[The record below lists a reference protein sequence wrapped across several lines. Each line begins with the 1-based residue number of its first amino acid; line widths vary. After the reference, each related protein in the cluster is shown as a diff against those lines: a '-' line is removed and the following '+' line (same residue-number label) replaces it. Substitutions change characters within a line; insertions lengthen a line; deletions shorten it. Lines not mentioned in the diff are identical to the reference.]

1 MSAAESVAFVAQR
14 YLIVPSLVAF
24 AIAAFSV
31 FMMIEIVKRIR
42 AADREMAIGWLLA
55 GGLCVG
61 TGVWAEHFVGLLSL
75 DLPFKVG
82 FDATHTLLSWLLTV
96 MVLTL
101 IQAQLSRPAL
111 AWSWRLFGVVV
122 AGSGLSWMHYLG
134 VQSLAIAPGI
144 EWDAA
149 HAWLP
154 AVIALGGGAL
164 ASISLRGV
172 LDSPGAAPLTRL
184 IVATATCG
192 VVLRSFQWTM
202 LAAVRVPPGA
212 QSGAANQ
219 LSGEALVDLVAFASA
234 LLLVVTYL
242 TVMLAKRLRVQ
253 NDHLSHTLRSA
264 HSELASSAWR
274 DALTQ
279 LPNRQG
285 FEHQLGNST
294 QWCDEFNEPLSVLYI
309 NLDGFKIV
317 NDSFGHATGD
327 ALLQQAAGRLGRLIR
342 HDDLLARAAGDEFVL
357 LLRGTQDPA
366 AVAQLAQRISES
378 LSQPFK
384 LDGHEIEL
392 SCSIGVAL
400 YPQDGPATTLIAR
413 ANAAMQTAKRA
424 GGAAHCFFEPSMQ
437 EGCADQIDL
446 QRDLRQAI
454 GKRQLMLYYQPKRDA
469 RSGEISGAEALLRWK
484 HPARGMVSPGEF
496 IPVAERF
503 GLIGAL
509 GNWVIDEA
517 CRQLRAWLDQ
527 GLRLPVAINL
537 SVHQLRQPDLDA
549 RIRHALKRHRVPP
562 ELLICEITESV
573 AMENTQAS
581 MRVFEQLAAI
591 GVQLSIDDFGTGYSS
606 LSYLRKLPASQL
618 KIDRSFVQD
627 LDKSHDARAIVEAV
641 VRLAHALGLSVVAE
655 GVETRAQ
662 QDILL
667 ELDCDEFQGFLF
679 ARPMPAGDVQEWLRT
694 SPRPET
700 ALSDLFSHVPA
711 MA

>member
-1 MSAAESVAFVAQR
+1 MSVAYIAKHYQ
-14 YLIVPSLVAF
+14 IVPSL
-24 AIAAFSV
+24 IAYVIATFSA
-31 FMMIEIVKRIR
+31 FMMVEIVRRIR
-42 AADREMAIGWLLA
+42 ATDREIAVGWLI
-55 GGLCVG
+55 GGALCVG

-75 DLPFKVG
+75 DLPIRVG
-82 FDATHTLLSWLLTV
+82 FDAKITLLSWCPAVLV
-96 MVLTL
+96 MAIVIAL
-101 IQAQLSRPAL
+101 LSRPNAP
-111 AWSWRLFGVVV
+111 WSWRATGILSIS
-122 AGSGLSWMHYLG
+122 AGLTVMHYLG
-134 VQSLAIAPGI
+134 VASLDLTPGI
-144 EWDAA
+144 VWNSEHVWRSLTLALVGATAA
-149 HAWLP
+149 SF
-154 AVIALGGGAL
+154 ALRRA
-164 ASISLRGV
+164 
-172 LDSPGAAPLTRL
+172 LDSQEPLTLHRKL
-184 IVATATCG
+184 AAALTCG
-192 VVLRSFQWTM
+192 LLLRIVQWAV
-202 LAAVRVPPGA
+202 LAAAEIPEGA
-212 QSGAANQ
+212 RSTASDQLSGAA
-219 LSGEALVDLVAFASA
+219 LADLVTAVT
-234 LLLVVTYL
+234 LLLFVVARMTSSL
-242 TVMLAKRLRVQ
+242 EARMRQQ
-253 NDHLSHTLRSA
+253 NDRLAHTLRNA
-264 HSELASSAWR
+264 HTELESSQYR

-279 LPNRQG
+279 LANRQG
-285 FEHQLGNST
+285 FEYQLANST
-294 QWCDEFNEPLSVLYI
+294 QWCDEFNETLSVLYI

-357 LLRGTQDPA
+357 LLRGTQDRA
-366 AVAQLAQRISES
+366 AVEQLAQRISES
-378 LSQPFK
+378 LNQPFK

-400 YPQDGPATTLIAR
+400 YPQDGPVTALIAR

-437 EGCADQIDL
+437 EGCAEQIDL
-446 QRDLRQAI
+446 QRDLRHAI
-454 GKRQLMLYYQPKRDA
+454 ANRQLMLYYQPKRDA

-484 HPARGMVSPGEF
+484 HPVRGMVSPGEF

-517 CRQLRAWLDQ
+517 CRQIRAWLDQ

-549 RIRHALKRHRVPP
+549 RIRDALKRNRVPA

-606 LSYLRKLPASQL
+606 LSYLRKLPANQL

-627 LDKSHDARAIVEAV
+627 LDKSPDARAIVEAV

-679 ARPMPAGDVQEWLRT
+679 ARPMPAADVAEWLRT

-700 ALSDLFSHVPA
+700 ALSDLFAQAPA
-711 MA
+711 LL